1 MPADDDEPEPA
12 PKRGA
17 LLVTRYGLPGV
28 LVVLGIVLIVIGHGH
43 YTRLANRRSLESA
56 AGVTL
61 LLIAL
66 SVWLINWMLRM
77 SVDSTRDREKEEE
90 ARDEYA
96 RTGHW
101 PDER

>member
-1 MPADDDEPEPA
+1 MPAANEPEPA
-12 PKRGA
+12 PNRGA
-17 LLVTRYGLPGV
+17 LLVARYGLPAV
-28 LVVLGIVLIVIGHGH
+28 LVVAGVVLIVIGHGH
-43 YTRLANRRSLESA
+43 YTTLANRRSLESA

-77 SVDSTRDREKEEE
+77 SVDSTRDRDREE
-90 ARDEYA
+90 AAREEFT
-96 RTGHW
+96 RTGRW

>member
-1 MPADDDEPEPA
+1 MPPRQSESA
-12 PKRGA
+12 PRSRA

-28 LVVLGIVLIVIGHGH
+28 MVVIGVVLIVIGHAH
-43 YTRLANRRSLESA
+43 YTTLANRASLESA

-66 SVWLINWMLRM
+66 SVWLINWMMRM
-77 SVDSTRDREKEEE
+77 SIDSTRDREKEEE
-90 ARDEYA
+90 ARDEFT

-101 PDER
+101 PEER

>member
-1 MPADDDEPEPA
+1 MAPESSGPA
-12 PKRGA
+12 PTNRA
-17 LLVTRYGLPGV
+17 LLITRYGVPG
-28 LVVLGIVLIVIGHGH
+28 LMVVIGIVLIVIGHGH
-43 YTRLANRRSLESA
+43 YTTLANRRSLESA
-56 AGVTL
+56 AGVAL

-90 ARDEYA
+90 AREEFT

-101 PDER
+101 PDESRR